1 MSNTGWCWS
10 LLVQLGYS
18 SDVER
23 LRPGW
28 LNLKEKGNVIPTGTK
43 LTEQMVADLIFTKNF
58 FVVPLILFPGRG
70 KVYISGDCVP
80 NSAPHNSFFP
90 KVRGL
95 GHALCPKLGNNMH
108 LGPSLTLN
116 TVCSHSGDSQEQ
128 ILFQTDF
135 NKTDFLRITSLTFQK
150 SPLTLWK

>member
-1 MSNTGWCWS
+1 M
-10 LLVQLGYS
+10 
-18 SDVER
+18 ER

-43 LTEQMVADLIFTKNF
+43 LTEQMIADLIFTKNF
-58 FVVPLILFPGRG
+58 FVVPLISFPGRG
-70 KVYISGDCVP
+70 KVYISGDCAP
-80 NSAPHNSFFP
+80 NSALHNRFFP
-90 KVRGL
+90 KVSGL
-95 GHALCPKLGNNMH
+95 GHALCPKLGKNMH

-135 NKTDFLRITSLTFQK
+135 NKTDFLRITSSTFQK
-150 SPLTLWK
+150 SPLTLRK